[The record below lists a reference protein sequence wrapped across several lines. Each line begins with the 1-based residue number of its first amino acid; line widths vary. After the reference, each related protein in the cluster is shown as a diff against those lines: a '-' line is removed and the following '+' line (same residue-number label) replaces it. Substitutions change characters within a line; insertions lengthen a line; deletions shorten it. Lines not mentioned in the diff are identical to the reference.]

1 MIQLHHRGV
10 IHLPVPL
17 GLRGEEIEGGIYCCD
32 LLSIVMGRA
41 PADGLW
47 VTVMGNLN
55 SIAVAVLTDS
65 ACILLAEGMAL
76 DGDVLLLPPKPGVL
90 IQGHPLRQKDLLGLF
105 QEGGLTMTVAGAV
118 LLVFGV
124 NLLLGRFAAGV
135 RESQDNRIRFFD
147 DRVEYAGRQEQG
159 FAPPSKTARLQ
170 GRQTAHPA
178 PDYTYSQVLR
188 LGESREY
195 FFLYVAKNR
204 ALVVEKARMSLG
216 TPGWAGRGP
225 HGGSGTW

>member
-1 MIQLHHRGV
+1 MTYYFECVTSYNKESLRAFTRYHYRHVVPG
-10 IHLPVPL
+10 LP
-17 GLRGEEIEGGIYCCD
+17 
-32 LLSIVMGRA
+32 
-41 PADGLW
+41 
-47 VTVMGNLN
+47 
-55 SIAVAVLTDS
+55 
-65 ACILLAEGMAL
+65 ILLL
-76 DGDVLLLPPKPGVL
+76 W
-90 IQGHPLRQKDLLGLF
+90 LF

-159 FAPPSKTARLQ
+159 F
-170 GRQTAHPA
+170 
-178 PDYTYSQVLR
+178 YTYSQVLR

-216 TPGWAGRGP
+216 TPDQLRLFLQEKLRKG
-225 HGGSGTW
+225 

>member
-1 MIQLHHRGV
+1 MTYYFECVTSYNKESLRAFTRYHYRHV
-10 IHLPVPL
+10 VL
-17 GLRGEEIEGGIYCCD
+17 GL
-32 LLSIVMGRA
+32 
-41 PADGLW
+41 P
-47 VTVMGNLN
+47 
-55 SIAVAVLTDS
+55 
-65 ACILLAEGMAL
+65 ILLLFLGA
-76 DGDVLLLPPKPGVL
+76 VFF
-90 IQGHPLRQKDLLGLF
+90 LLGLF
-105 QEGGLTMTVAGAV
+105 QEGGLSMTVAGAV

-159 FAPPSKTARLQ
+159 F
-170 GRQTAHPA
+170 
-178 PDYTYSQVLR
+178 YTYSQVLR

-216 TPGWAGRGP
+216 TPDQLRLFLQEKLRKG
-225 HGGSGTW
+225 